1 MLERLAAPTF
11 ATDARGTVRW
21 LNAAAVEL
29 LGDVLGRR
37 LTAVIAPHDQ
47 GKLRKAFAG
56 WLAGIDSPN
65 LDAIL
70 VTGEGGLAP
79 GTLSSTPLIRD
90 GYVVGVLFLVTRTAP
105 THLPPPVQP
114 ERLSPRQFEV
124 LQMLATGATTDEIAN
139 ALHLSPDTVRNH
151 VSAVLRKLNAKSR
164 LEAVA
169 IARRDTL
176 LIH

>member
-1 MLERLAAPTF
+1 VLERLAAPSL
-11 ATDARGTVRW
+11 ASDARGTVMW

-29 LGDVLGRR
+29 LGDVRGRR

-56 WLAGIDSPN
+56 WLAGIDSSN

-79 GTLSSTPLIRD
+79 CTLSSTALIRD
-90 GYVVGVLFLVTRTAP
+90 GYVVGVLSLVTRTPP

-124 LQMLATGATTDEIAN
+124 LQLLATGATTDQIAN

-151 VSAVLRKLNAKSR
+151 VGAVLRKLNAKSR
-164 LEAVA
+164 LQAVA
-169 IARRDTL
+169 IARRDIL
-176 LIH
+176 VIH